1 MSYILEALRKA
12 DRERTL
18 GDVPDLESAHWGVR
32 RPGRSWR
39 WLWIVV
45 ALLLFNA
52 ALLGY
57 LLNRDGADVER
68 VVDKAPAIPPIV
80 LSPPVPPAQLPAPV
94 EQPLLDVRPEVVA
107 PPSIEPKAMIEAP
120 PVPVTVEKPP
130 VTVRPKVAVQP
141 HVAPKPVID
150 SPQVTVP
157 AARVVQAQQPLTETA
172 DTAETGVPEWGELS
186 LEFRSRFALPHID
199 VHVYAEEPRRRFI
212 LVDLKK
218 YREGETL
225 QSGAVLEEIQ
235 PNSIQLYY
243 QGTRFRV
250 DR

>member
-1 MSYILEALRKA
+1 MSYILEALKKA

-18 GDVPDLESAHWGVR
+18 GEVPDLESAHWGVR

-57 LLNRDGADVER
+57 LLSRDAADVEQ
-68 VVDKAPAIPPIV
+68 VVDTVPVIPPV
-80 LSPPVPPAQLPAPV
+80 VVSPPAVQPPVPAP
-94 EQPLLDVRPEVVA
+94 
-107 PPSIEPKAMIEAP
+107 
-120 PVPVTVEKPP
+120 VEKPP

-141 HVAPKPVID
+141 YIAPKPVIEA
-150 SPQVTVP
+150 PP
-157 AARVVQAQQPLTETA
+157 AMAPRVVQAQQPLTGPASAAGTEA
-172 DTAETGVPEWGELS
+172 PGWGELS
-186 LEFRSRFALPHID
+186 LEFRSQFTLPHID

-218 YREGETL
+218 YREGDTL
-225 QSGAVLEEIQ
+225 QSGAVLEEIL

>member
-1 MSYILEALRKA
+1 MSYILEALKKA

-57 LLNRDGADVER
+57 LLSRDAADVEQ
-68 VVDKAPAIPPIV
+68 VVDTVPVIPPV
-80 LSPPVPPAQLPAPV
+80 EAPPSASVSQPPAQ
-94 EQPLLDVRPEVVA
+94 
-107 PPSIEPKAMIEAP
+107 
-120 PVPVTVEKPP
+120 VTVEKPP
-130 VTVRPKVAVQP
+130 VGVRPEAAVQPYVAPKQVTEAPSAQVPVEKPLVTVRPKVAVQP
-141 HVAPKPVID
+141 YMAPTPVIEA
-150 SPQVTVP
+150 PP
-157 AARVVQAQQPLTETA
+157 AARVVQAQHPLTGPASVAGTEA
-172 DTAETGVPEWGELS
+172 PGWSELS
-186 LEFRSRFALPHID
+186 LEFRSQFTLPHID

-218 YREGETL
+218 YREGDTL
-225 QSGAVLEEIQ
+225 QSGAVLEEIL